1 MPVTKRLVDIDDQ
14 VLENA
19 RGVLGTHTI
28 KDTVGE
34 ALRRAV
40 AADARRRHVEALAGG
55 GLPDLGDPLVMAGA
69 WR

>member
-1 MPVTKRLVDIDDQ
+1 MTKRLVDIDDQ
-14 VLENA
+14 VLNDA
-19 RGVLGTHTI
+19 RGVLGTQTI

-40 AADARRRHVEALAGG
+40 AAEARRRHVDYLAGG
-55 GLPDLGDPLVMAGA
+55 GLPDLGDPEVMAGA